1 MVEHLAGLRA
11 SLNASVGAFNRTVG
25 ALQERVLPSVRK
37 FKELGIA
44 SKKALPEFEP
54 IDSVPREL
62 PAGDA
67 GIGFRAG
74 PKPK

>member
-1 MVEHLAGLRA
+1 
-11 SLNASVGAFNRTVG
+11 VGAFNRTVG

-44 SKKALPEFEP
+44 TKKELKEFEP

-62 PAGDA
+62 AATDY

-74 PKPK
+74 LKPK